1 MHLSFLC
8 RPVIVATCL
17 MAIAPMGQ
25 ALAASPSSY
34 VLTELAP
41 LAGGTR
47 AAAADIN
54 NLGQI
59 VGNSDYG
66 LGSAVHATLWTNGV
80 ATDLK
85 TLGGVGSSA
94 LAISNTGQILGW
106 AYTASPEGGDGE
118 FRNALW
124 NAASPQAPAADL
136 GMRRIGHT
144 VLNAVGAPGTL
155 VGTHFNDSG
164 SMSDA
169 VKVVQ
174 GAETTLKTLGGA
186 SGEALA
192 VNSHGDIVGA
202 SQRADGGEKQATLWL
217 GQTAVDLG
225 VTGALGSRAIGI
237 NEAGQIIGSVTS
249 ETWATTAWMW
259 DKGQLTHLE
268 DLGSGFAHPTD
279 INDAGLVVGTSSTT
293 SFFSRAVMWDGSHV
307 IDLNSLLTDEQ
318 RAAGWELVGATAIN
332 DSGVIIGDA
341 LKNNMLT
348 SFVMTPVPEASTYA
362 MTFTGLVLLAGLLW
376 RRKALTR

>member
-1 MHLSFLC
+1 MRLSSLY
-8 RPVIVATCL
+8 RPVIAATCL
-17 MAIAPMGQ
+17 MAMAPVSQ
-25 ALAASPSSY
+25 ALAALPASY
-34 VLTELAP
+34 ALTELAP
-41 LAGGTR
+41 LAGGTQ
-47 AAAADIN
+47 AAPADIN

-85 TLGGVGSSA
+85 TLGGVSSGA
-94 LAISNTGQILGW
+94 LAISNTGQVLGW

-118 FRNALW
+118 FHNALW

-174 GAETTLKTLGGA
+174 GTESILNTLGGT
-186 SGEALA
+186 SGAALG

-202 SQRADGGEKQATLWL
+202 SQRADGGEKQATLWR
-217 GQTAVDLG
+217 GQTAIDLG
-225 VTGALGSRAIGI
+225 VTGALGSQAIAI

-259 DKGQLTHLE
+259 DKGQLMRFE
-268 DLGSGFAHPTD
+268 DLGSGFAAPAD
-279 INDAGLVVGTSSTT
+279 INNAGLVVGTSETT
-293 SFFSRAVMWDGSHV
+293 SFASRAVMWDGTHV
-307 IDLNSLLTDEQ
+307 IDLNNLLTDEQ
-318 RAAGWELVGATAIN
+318 RAAGWELLNATAIN
-332 DSGVIIGDA
+332 DSGVIVGGA
-341 LKNNMLT
+341 LKNNILT
-348 SFVMTPVPEASTYA
+348 SFVLTPVPEASTYS

-376 RRKALTR
+376 RRKALAR